1 MLNKLL
7 VTVRLIN
14 SDRWSIGSLA
24 CPGKLGWVVPGDPLI
39 LKLISQVTG
48 IDEGEESLFGNRKDS
63 SPPVSQRA
71 I

>member
-7 VTVRLIN
+7 VTVTLIN
-14 SDRWSIGSLA
+14 SDRWSIFSLA
-24 CPGKLGWVVPGDPLI
+24 CPGKSGWVVPRDPLI

-48 IDEGEESLFGNRKDS
+48 VDEGEESLFGNRKDC
-63 SPPVSQRA
+63 SPPVLQRA